1 MVRYFLRLKLAL
13 LGSAFRR
20 GWQRAAGLL
29 LGAAMALP
37 MALLAAGGLTLAG
50 RRSDAGLA
58 ILGGSFTALTVL
70 WVVVPLVAFGLD
82 ETLDPARLRLLPL
95 TRGQL
100 FVGLTVTSA
109 VGVAPLATLVGLSGV
124 VLGFAPAGPG
134 AVLVIAGVVGQFVL
148 CLVAARAVATALSGR
163 LRSRRGRDVAGVIF
177 ALLAAS
183 GALLGQLPGLLVE
196 RAGDGDLEGFRRV
209 GEVMSLTPFG
219 WAARAVVAGAAGRLL
234 EGLGWLAA
242 LAGLV
247 AALAWWWMRSLVLV
261 QTSVDTAAPP
271 GRDTGLYPRL
281 AGFLP
286 RTRLGATAA
295 KELRYAWR
303 MPQLRV
309 QWLLLPL
316 FATALVVLPVLVE
329 PIRRPEWVLAPAA
342 LAALQGLASI
352 NLFGADRGAVELLV
366 AAGVDGRADIA
377 GKNLSTL
384 LLVLPIVTGAALAS
398 AVVTGGWSYVPLTL
412 ALTAAL
418 LGVAFGV
425 GALISVSAP
434 FPLPESP
441 TNPFAGAAGIGAT
454 TLLLQSAA
462 FFGELLL
469 LAPVA
474 VAVVLTT
481 LSAPRLLPVVVVLG
495 AAYGALAA
503 MVGIRIASGRLRVRG
518 PEFLEALRVRNIP

>member
-1 MVRYFLRLKLAL
+1 MARYFLRLKLAL

-37 MALLAAGGLTLAG
+37 TALVAAAGLALAG

-58 ILGGSFTALTVL
+58 ILGGAFVLLTLL

-82 ETLDPARLRLLPL
+82 ETLDPGRLRLLPL
-95 TRGQL
+95 TRRQL

-109 VGVAPLATLVGLSGV
+109 VGVAPLATLLGLSGV
-124 VLGFAPAGPG
+124 VVGFVPVGPG
-134 AVLVIAGVVGQFVL
+134 AVLVVAGVVGQFVL
-148 CLVAARAVATALSGR
+148 CLVAARAVSSALSAR
-163 LRSRRGRDVAGVIF
+163 LRSRRGRDVAGIVLM
-177 ALLAAS
+177 LLGAS
-183 GALLGQLPGLLVE
+183 AGLLGQLPRLVIE
-196 RAGDGDLEGFRRV
+196 RADDGNLEAFRRA
-209 GEVMSLTPFG
+209 GEVASLTPLG
-219 WAARAVVAGAAGRLL
+219 WAARVVVAGAENRFL

-242 LAGLV
+242 LAVLIT
-247 AALAWWWMRSLVLV
+247 ALAWWWMGSLAVAS
-261 QTSVDTAAPP
+261 TSVETEAAP
-271 GRDTGLYPRL
+271 GRDTALYPRL
-281 AGFLP
+281 VSFLP

-303 MPQLRV
+303 VPQLRV

-316 FATALVVLPVLVE
+316 FATALVVLAILVE
-329 PIRRPEWVLAPAA
+329 PVRRPEIVLAPAA

-366 AAGVDGRADIA
+366 GAGVDAKADLG

-384 LLVLPIVTGAALAS
+384 ILVLPIMTVAAVALAI
-398 AVVTGGWSYVPLTL
+398 VTGGWSYVPLTL
-412 ALTAAL
+412 ALTGAL

-425 GALISVSAP
+425 GGIVSVYAP
-434 FPLPESP
+434 MPLPESP

-454 TLLLQSAA
+454 TLLLQGGAML
-462 FFGELLL
+462 GELLL

-474 VAVVLTT
+474 VAVFLTA
-481 LSAPRLLPVVVVLG
+481 LFARGLLPLVVAAGVL
-495 AAYGALAA
+495 YGGLIALA
-503 MVGIRIASGRLRVRG
+503 GIKIASGRLRTRA
-518 PEFLEALRVRNIP
+518 PEFLEALRVRNTP